1 MQLRGYADR
10 VDFISRSGAA
20 GSVCF
25 GDTRRQVEDF
35 FGKAHRVDGD
45 SVLYFHDALE
55 VCVPEDGG
63 VESITM
69 RTDVMK
75 EKVSLHWGKDPISGA
90 SAEQLEALRAEAGLD
105 IVTATEAAEAAESG
119 ERQVVKAVTFSAVT
133 A

>member
-55 VCVPEDGG
+55 VRVPEDGG

-75 EKVSLHWGKDPISGA
+75 EKVSLHWGKDPITGA
-90 SAEQLEALRAEAGLD
+90 SVEQLDAFRAAGLD
-105 IVTATEAAEAAESG
+105 IVTTTEAVETTENG

>member
-55 VCVPEDGG
+55 VRVPEDGG

-75 EKVSLHWGKDPISGA
+75 EKVSLHWGKDPITGA
-90 SAEQLEALRAEAGLD
+90 SVEQLDAFRAAGLD
-105 IVTATEAAEAAESG
+105 IVTTTEAAETTENG

>member
-35 FGKAHRVDGD
+35 FGRAHRVDGD

-55 VCVPEDGG
+55 VRVPEDGG

-75 EKVSLHWGKDPISGA
+75 EKVSLHWGKDPITGA
-90 SAEQLEALRAEAGLD
+90 SVEQLDAFRAAGLD
-105 IVTATEAAEAAESG
+105 IVTTTEAAETTENG